1 MNRLLKT
8 LTVLAFFGPAGSF
21 ASDEIGVL
29 GGLNFWLPAE
39 THPGV
44 NFSSSAEGDATFGS
58 YYRTDLLDGFDF
70 ETGFFSVKKH
80 DILTLNGTDQIEKTA
95 SYVLPLLIRTN
106 FVPGNFLSIAAG
118 PYFEAGTSAG
128 ISMDGVSY
136 TYASQGL
143 KHTDFGVM
151 GSIQLAIPITEEIN
165 FLLDGRYLL
174 GFIEQRLDT
183 TQRTLKNRHI
193 QILGGFSFLF

>member
-1 MNRLLKT
+1 MNRLIKI
-8 LTVLAFFGPAGSF
+8 LTILAFFGPTGSF

-39 THPGV
+39 TRPGV
-44 NFSSSAEGDATFGS
+44 NFSSAAEGDATFGV
-58 YYRTDLLDGFDF
+58 YYRTALLEGFDL
-70 ETGFFSVKKH
+70 ETGFFSMKKT
-80 DILTLNGTDQIEKTA
+80 DILTLNGTEQTEKTA

-106 FVPGNFLSIAAG
+106 FVPGNFLSVAAG

-128 ISMDGVSY
+128 ISIDGASY

-151 GSIQLAIPITEEIN
+151 GSIQMAIPLTEEIN

-174 GFIEQRLDT
+174 GFIEQSFDT
-183 TQRTLKNRHI
+183 TQRNLKNRYI
-193 QILGGFSFLF
+193 QILGGFSLLF